1 MSKEK
6 VLNNLKNNIAM
17 ENFKEINRKNR
28 KRKRILQ
35 TTLTVII
42 CGMSVTGMVL
52 AKDISTKIYHNFF
65 LTGQGME
72 TAMSEG
78 YIENTNME
86 YENSEASIENT
97 KTGQKIEAADTKI
110 KVSEFVM
117 DDFNLSITFDV
128 ELSEKAKEIVTAEE
142 VWKFNFPDLVI
153 SDENDVVLYCPT
165 SIRYDEFSKEKNLG
179 FNYEE
184 ALDNGAYIGSGVNI
198 VPIQR
203 EGNHVKVIYNIYT
216 GGGSNYPKSKKLN
229 VDMTQIKISKEEK
242 TTMGGE
248 EITLTGDWS
257 FDVAVPEKMYNRQST
272 IYTQTGTTNQ
282 DYEVVAATL
291 YDTGMELTMKIKTEK
306 QPKYPTSLEREFY
319 QTIADEDPYGM
330 PEIANY
336 ISWKERQTDEY
347 KEYARKINYLFNISA
362 YLTNETG
369 EKFEMTQGPRE
380 NGSRGID
387 EEGIMTYKAM
397 FDLTKYN
404 STDKVTVHFDYNG
417 QTEEVTLQKKE
428 VK

>member
-6 VLNNLKNNIAM
+6 VLNNLKSNIAM
-17 ENFKEINRKNR
+17 ENFKESNRKNR
-28 KRKRILQ
+28 KRRRILQ
-35 TTLTVII
+35 SSLTVVIG
-42 CGMSVTGMVL
+42 GMSVAGMVL
-52 AKDISTKIYHNFF
+52 AKDISTKIYDNFF
-65 LTGQGME
+65 LTGQGMG

-142 VWKFNFPDLVI
+142 VWEFNFPDLVI
-153 SDENDVVLYCPT
+153 SDENNVVLYCPT
-165 SIRYDEFSKEKNLG
+165 GIRYDEFSKEKNLG
-179 FNYEE
+179 FNYDE

-198 VPIQR
+198 VPIQK
-203 EGNHVKVIYNIYT
+203 EGNHVKVVYNIYT

-229 VDMTQIKISKEEK
+229 IDMTQIKISKDEK

-248 EITLTGDWS
+248 EITLTGNWN
-257 FDVAVPEKMYNRQST
+257 FDVDVPEKMYNRQST
-272 IYTQTGTTNQ
+272 IYTQTDTTNK

-306 QPKYPTSLEREFY
+306 QPQYPTSLEWEFY
-319 QTIADEDPYGM
+319 KTIADEDPYGM
-330 PEIANY
+330 PEIMSY
-336 ISWKERQTDEY
+336 ISWKERQTEEY
-347 KEYARKINYLFNISA
+347 REYNRKVNYLFNISA
-362 YLTNETG
+362 YLTNQNG

-380 NGSRGID
+380 NGSKGID

-417 QTEEVTLQKKE
+417 QIEEVTLQKKE

>member
-6 VLNNLKNNIAM
+6 VLDNLKNNIAM
-17 ENFKEINRKNR
+17 ENFKEMNRKNI

-35 TTLTVII
+35 STLTVVI
-42 CGMSVTGMVL
+42 CGMAVTGMVF
-52 AKDISTKIYHNFF
+52 AKDISTKLYNNFF

-72 TAMSEG
+72 TAMNEG

-86 YENSEASIENT
+86 YKNSEATIENEQ
-97 KTGQKIEAADTKI
+97 TGQKIEATDTKI

-128 ELSEKAKEIVTAEE
+128 ELSEKTKEIVTAEE
-142 VWKFNFPDLVI
+142 VWKFNFPDLII
-153 SDENDVVLYCPT
+153 SDENNVVLYCPT
-165 SIRYDEFSKEKNLG
+165 GIRYDEFSKERNLG
-179 FNYEE
+179 FNYDE

-198 VPIQR
+198 VLIEK

-216 GGGSNYPKSKKLN
+216 GGGSNYPKSKKLTI
-229 VDMTQIKISKEEK
+229 DMTQIKISKEEK
-242 TTMGGE
+242 TIMGGE
-248 EITLTGDWS
+248 EITLTGNWN
-257 FDVAVPEKMYNRQST
+257 FDVAVPEKMYNRQSI
-272 IYTQTGTTNQ
+272 IYTQTGTTNR

-306 QPKYPTSLEREFY
+306 QPKYPTSLEYEFY
-319 QTIADEDPYGM
+319 KTIADEDPYRM
-330 PEIANY
+330 SEISTY
-336 ISWKERQTDEY
+336 ISWKERQTEEY
-347 KEYARKINYLFNISA
+347 KEYCRKNNYLFNISA
-362 YLTNETG
+362 YLINEKG
-369 EKFEMTQGPRE
+369 EEFGETVGPRE
-380 NGSRGID
+380 NSSKGID